1 MRIPQIDSLKY
12 LADMLGMPKFVVTK
26 YIFQADRHYKQFRI
40 PKRSGHSYRII
51 CAPSKQLKG
60 IQRWIMAF
68 ILRKV
73 DVSAQSTAFRPGC
86 SILCNARPHID
97 TDFVFNADIK
107 DFFPSI
113 TTERVCGLFKSF
125 GYPGE
130 VAFALARLTT
140 FNGRLPQG
148 APSSP
153 DIANIICRKL
163 DSRLQG
169 LCNKRGWSY
178 TRYCDDMTISGAGG
192 ISNTTIS
199 TISEIVQD
207 EGFVL
212 NPRKTH
218 TVRQNGRQMV
228 TGLVVN
234 EDVSIPRYQRKRW
247 RAVFHQA
254 KLEPKRFVERTAELQ
269 GYISF
274 LRMVNPGDSA
284 CHRYEEVLQR
294 VRCRRSKLV
303 ARHRAHHDTSH
314 Q

>member
-1 MRIPQIDSLKY
+1 VRIPTINSLG
-12 LADMLGMPKFVVTK
+12 DMGHRLGLPKFMLTR

-40 PKRSGHSYRII
+40 PKRSGHGYRII

-86 SILCNARPHID
+86 SVVLNAEVHVRKH
-97 TDFVFNADIK
+97 FVFNADIK

-113 TTERVCGLFKSF
+113 TVRRVCGLFKSLK
-125 GYPGE
+125 YPGE

-140 FNGRLPQG
+140 FKGRLPQG

-169 LCNKRGWSY
+169 LCDKRGWSY
-178 TRYCDDMTISGAGG
+178 TRYCDDITISGAGA
-192 ISNTTIS
+192 ISNSTIS
-199 TISEIVQD
+199 TISEIVRD

-218 TVRQNGRQMV
+218 TVRQKGRQMV

-234 EDVSIPRYQRKRW
+234 EKMSIPRYQRKRW

-254 KLEPKRFVERTAELQ
+254 KLEPKRFVARTAELQ

-284 CHRYEEVLQR
+284 CDRYEEVLRR
-294 VRCRRSKLV
+294 VMS
-303 ARHRAHHDTSH
+303 SE
-314 Q
+314 

>member
-1 MRIPQIDSLKY
+1 VRIPTINSLEDM
-12 LADMLGMPKFVVTK
+12 ADKLGVPKFVLTR

-40 PKRSGHSYRII
+40 AKRSGHGYRII

-73 DVSAQSTAFRPGC
+73 HLPTPSTAFRPGC
-86 SILCNARPHID
+86 SIVQNAKPHTD
-97 TDFVFNADIK
+97 QDFVFNADIK
-107 DFFPSI
+107 EFFPSI
-113 TTERVCGLFKSF
+113 TARRVCGVFKSL

-140 FNGRLPQG
+140 FQGQLPQG
-148 APSSP
+148 APTSP

-163 DSRLQG
+163 DSRIEG
-169 LCNKRGWSY
+169 LCNKRGWAY
-178 TRYCDDMTISGAGG
+178 TRYCDDITISGDGG
-192 ISNTTIS
+192 ISSTTIS
-199 TISEIVQD
+199 TISEIVED
-207 EGFVL
+207 EGFML
-212 NPRKTH
+212 NSRKTH

-234 EDVSIPRYQRKRW
+234 EKVSIPRYQRKRW

-254 KLEPKRFVERTAELQ
+254 KLEPKRFVERTAQLQ
-269 GYISF
+269 GYISL
-274 LRMVNPGDSA
+274 LRMVNPSDSA

-294 VRCRRSKLV
+294 VRS
-303 ARHRAHHDTSH
+303 SE
-314 Q
+314 

>member
-1 MRIPQIDSLKY
+1 MRAPRIDNLEH
-12 LADMLGMPKFVVTK
+12 LADMLGMPKFVVTR

-40 PKRSGHSYRII
+40 PKRSGHGYRII

-60 IQRWIMAF
+60 IQRWIMVF

-73 DVSAQSTAFRPGC
+73 DLPTPSTAFRPAC
-86 SILCNARPHID
+86 SIVRNAKPH
-97 TDFVFNADIK
+97 TEQDFVFNADIK

-113 TTERVCGLFKSF
+113 TARRVCGLFKSL
-125 GYPGE
+125 GYPGD

-140 FNGRLPQG
+140 FDDCLPQG
-148 APSSP
+148 APTSP

-163 DSRLQG
+163 DSRLEG

-178 TRYCDDMTISGAGG
+178 TRYCDDITISGTGG
-192 ISNTTIS
+192 ISDTSIS
-199 TISEIVQD
+199 TISEIVEE

-212 NPRKTH
+212 NSRKTH
-218 TVRQNGRQMV
+218 TVRRNGRQMV

-234 EDVSIPRYQRKRW
+234 ENVSIPRYQRKRW

-284 CHRYEEVLQR
+284 CHRYEEVLQK
-294 VRCRRSKLV
+294 VRPSE
-303 ARHRAHHDTSH
+303 
-314 Q
+314 